1 MMARSLVTKRGKS
14 VRLEGL
20 PEISAAIDR
29 ILSETKRSGAR
40 AVGEKVKRVLMGGA
54 LMVRDEVRDMAP
66 QGETG
71 NLKRGVFAAYGREDK
86 PDVLVGMNYRIAP
99 HAHLVEFG
107 HGGPNAAPPHPYF
120 RPGIAAAKPLAIR
133 SIAEGLKRVIDEAAK
148 K

>member
-1 MMARSLVTKRGKS
+1 MARNLVTKRGKS

-20 PEISAAIDR
+20 QEISANIDR
-29 ILSETKRSGAR
+29 ILKETGRSGAR
-40 AVGEKVKRVLMGGA
+40 AVGEKIKRVLMGGA

-66 QGETG
+66 HGKTG

-86 PDVLVGMNYRIAP
+86 PDVLVGVNYRIAP

-133 SIAEGLKRVIDEAAK
+133 AIADGLRKVIEESVK